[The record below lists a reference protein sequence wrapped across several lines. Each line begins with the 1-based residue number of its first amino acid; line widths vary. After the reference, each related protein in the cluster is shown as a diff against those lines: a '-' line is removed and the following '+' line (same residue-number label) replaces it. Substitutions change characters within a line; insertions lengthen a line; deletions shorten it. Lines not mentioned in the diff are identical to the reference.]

1 MIFFLLKQKECY
13 RYPLRYFLRSG
24 SVFLSY
30 FLTVL
35 CIFVFLNIIF
45 SSKLFAQDEDVPN
58 KYLFPVIGPN
68 VNLNAGYNFVDL
80 KGSSRAEEYEYL
92 HYSPYLGGEGIYFYF
107 PHRLNIDV
115 ELKNRRDYYN
125 DMSYSYKD
133 LIFFRSV
140 SRSIFH
146 ALDNIMPVAFNV
158 MTGALST
165 DIRDAGEVYGIRSGI
180 HSLFLR
186 LKAPDY
192 PFHIYIDN
200 RIVDKEGIRQQT
212 GLLGSGYFNDL
223 LVSSRKRK
231 IDWRYNE
238 ITVGTNSHLGPVEI
252 DLSHGESRFNVKGDN
267 VDFDPYSPSGFG
279 SSLLRE
285 SGIYPHN
292 LIPEIKGFSNTVKFH
307 TSYTGSIV
315 ASATLTKMEKEN
327 KESGAQADY
336 LVGSGEVMW
345 MPMPRLTFYVKYR
358 HREKDM
364 DVPSTVTISDISN
377 PIKSYTYILKDAIS
391 SKSDK
396 ISGIIRYRPIKG
408 LNIRAEYTFEDL
420 RRDFAT
426 LWGLPS
432 STKRGNISISADM
445 MVHRTVNIKT
455 CYSHKETDKRAY
467 NYEPDS
473 ADEARFSLTWVPF
486 QRINTFISYSISR
499 ENRKDLYFTNTFS
512 TGERDVKK
520 DRIMGN
526 LTFLILSNLSFT
538 ASYSYIHNRT
548 AQDITTLIGTY
559 PFNLLRD
566 SMVPYKDLARN
577 YGIDINYEPKTN
589 ITVSGGI
596 IHTISR
602 GIFYTSL
609 QEISNIPGLS
619 ELKAR
624 ETVYSFNGEY
634 RLKDNIGLGLKYR
647 YTALKDI
654 INNPNDDINNG
665 RAQIILLTITR
676 KWK

>member
-1 MIFFLLKQKECY
+1 MIFFLLKQKGCY
-13 RYPLRYFLRSG
+13 RYPLSYFLRSG

-45 SSKLFAQDEDVPN
+45 STKLFAQDEDVP
-58 KYLFPVIGPN
+58 KYLIPVIGPN

-92 HYSPYLGGEGIYFYF
+92 HYSPNLGGEGIYFYF
-107 PHRLNIDV
+107 PHRLNIDL

-146 ALDNIMPVAFNV
+146 NIDNIMPVAFNV

-165 DIRDAGEVYGIRSGI
+165 DIRDTGEVYGIRSGI

-200 RIVDKEGIRQQT
+200 RILDKEGIRQET

-223 LVSSRKRK
+223 LVSSRKRE

-267 VDFDPYSPSGFG
+267 VYFDFYSPSGYG
-279 SSLLRE
+279 PSLLRE
-285 SGIYPHN
+285 SGIYPHS

-315 ASATLTKMEKEN
+315 ASATLTKKEKEN
-327 KESGAQADY
+327 KESGAQAYY

-377 PIKSYTYILKDAIS
+377 PTKSYTYILKDAIS
-391 SKSDK
+391 SKSVTL
-396 ISGIIRYRPIKG
+396 SGIIRYRPIKE

-445 MVHRTVNIKT
+445 RVHRTVNIKT
-455 CYSHKETDKRAY
+455 CYSHKETDKPAY

-486 QRINTFISYSISR
+486 QRINTFISYSLSR
-499 ENRKDLYFTNTFS
+499 ENRKDLYFTDNLS

-526 LTFLILSNLSFT
+526 LTFLILSNLSLT
-538 ASYSYIHNRT
+538 VSYSYIHNRT

-577 YGIDINYEPKTN
+577 YGIDINYEPKTD

-624 ETVYSFNGEY
+624 ETVYFFNGEY
-634 RLKDNIGLGLKYR
+634 RLKDSIGLGLKYR
-647 YTALKDI
+647 YTALKDV

-665 RAQIILLTITR
+665 RAQIILLTLTR